1 MPQRGDGRG
10 GERCSKRR
18 KSAIPITFGV
28 LLRRSWVP
36 GAIRLDSSGR
46 ANFRHR
52 TRSSIMADPPF
63 PVPSP
68 PPHHADSPRLAR
80 GIRRCLP
87 LAARLTGVHYRV
99 ASVRRANPDDL
110 VAGIGSLLT
119 GGRWTPPG
127 AFRAVYASRD
137 EVTALDEARQQNLR
151 LGVPTWMALP
161 LVVTALELDLEPVL
175 DLTDG
180 RVRRALRVS
189 GARMLSEPWWTLQ
202 DRGEEALT
210 QAIGR
215 LARDQG
221 FVGLL
226 APSAARREGTNAVVF
241 PDRLGV
247 AHRLSIVNPDRL
259 PSGPA

>member
-1 MPQRGDGRG
+1 
-10 GERCSKRR
+10 
-18 KSAIPITFGV
+18 
-28 LLRRSWVP
+28 
-36 GAIRLDSSGR
+36 
-46 ANFRHR
+46 
-52 TRSSIMADPPF
+52 MAYPPF
-63 PVPSP
+63 PVPPP

-80 GIRRCLP
+80 GIRRCVP
-87 LAARLTGVHYRV
+87 LAARLTGVLYRV
-99 ASVRRANPDDL
+99 ASVRRANPGDL
-110 VAGIGSLLT
+110 VAGLGTLLT

-151 LGVPTWMALP
+151 MGVPTWMALP
-161 LVVTALELDLEPVL
+161 LVVTALEVDLEPIL

-180 RVRRALRVS
+180 RVRRVLRVS
-189 GARMLSEPWWTLQ
+189 RTRMLAEPWWTLQ

-215 LARDQG
+215 LTRDQG
-221 FVGLL
+221 FIGLL
-226 APSAARREGTNAVVF
+226 VHSAARRDGANAVVF